1 MSRFWLLALLWVPVV
16 AVADAELDRLFGRDI
31 LIVAASRPACY
42 RFDIYLAVTPPQ
54 RVRGLMFVRELP
66 ATTGML
72 FIYEEDAYLSMWMRN
87 TYISLDM
94 LFVRGDGTVASL
106 VQRTEP
112 LSLRSVV
119 ADEPVRYVLELN
131 AGVAA
136 RLGIDQQSRLLLLDL
151 FADER

>member
-1 MSRFWLLALLWVPVV
+1 MKRLWLLALISMPAV
-16 AVADAELDRLFGRDI
+16 AVADAELDRLFGRDV

-54 RVRGLMFVRELP
+54 RSRGLMFVRDLP

-72 FIYEEDAYLSMWMRN
+72 FIYEQEAYLSMWMRN

-94 LFVRGDGTVASL
+94 LFVRSDGTVASL

-136 RLGIDQQSRLLLLDL
+136 RLGIDEQSKLLLVD
-151 FADER
+151 FIADDG